1 MSARE
6 GKGLRPAMLA
16 ARRRW
21 LQQAGALASSTV
33 LPSWIPHASAQTAST
48 LNALPRVALVIGNTK
63 YPEAPLKN
71 PGNDARGIAGE
82 LQKLGFQVNL
92 KLDAGRSEMIE
103 AIRAFGAELGK
114 KKGIGMFYYA
124 GHGAQL
130 AWKNYLIP
138 VDAVIERIEDMQTRT
153 VELNSLLEGL
163 VKAQNPM
170 NVIILDA
177 CRDNPFG
184 SKAQTQ
190 QKGLSQFDA
199 PPGSLLAYATSPG
212 NTAADGEGANGLYT
226 ENLLRELLVPEAKI
240 EDVFKRVRLNVRR
253 KSAGQQIPWESTS
266 LEDDFYFL
274 PPAQVKTL
282 SEQELDKLFGEEL
295 AIWENVKDAKEPGPL
310 EDFLRRYPSGP
321 YSELA
326 QLQLERLLAAQG
338 EKRIRIAVQE
348 GNPFTRGSA
357 EADTRWR
364 VGDSYTYRH
373 IDLLGGAEPRNIVQ
387 TVREI
392 TASEV
397 HYGNGI
403 VTDLL
408 GNLLRRPGGRIYSPN
423 QLEPLEYVVGKQ
435 WTTQFRITTPKGTS
449 GRNQMELRIVG
460 RESITVPAGT
470 FNAFRIEGHGVFE
483 EENGQVETTTLTKW
497 VAPDRL
503 RREVAME
510 ETRERGSRGGGRRA
524 GGMRRGGRRSAPQQL
539 TNSQRWELV
548 SFRQA

>member
-1 MSARE
+1 
-6 GKGLRPAMLA
+6 MLT

-21 LQQAGALASSTV
+21 LQQAGALASSAV
-33 LPSWIPHASAQTAST
+33 LPLWIPNASAQTAST
-48 LNALPRVALVIGNTK
+48 LNALPRFALVIGNTK

-82 LQKLGFQVNL
+82 LQKLGFQVSL
-92 KLDAGRSEMIE
+92 KLDARRNEMIE

-138 VDAVIERIEDMQTRT
+138 VDAVIEKIEDMQAKT

-184 SKAQTQ
+184 SKAQAQ

-212 NTAADGEGANGLYT
+212 NTAADGDGANGLYT

-282 SEQELDKLFGEEL
+282 SEQELDKLFNEEL
-295 AIWENVKDAKEPGPL
+295 AIWEQVKGAREPGPL
-310 EDFLRRYPSGP
+310 EEFLRRFPSGP
-321 YSELA
+321 FSELA
-326 QLQLERLLAAQG
+326 QLQLETLLAAQG
-338 EKRIRIAVQE
+338 EKRVRIAAQE

-357 EADTRWR
+357 DANIQWQL
-364 VGDSYTYRH
+364 GDRYTYRRT
-373 IDLLGGAEPRNIVQ
+373 DLLAGGTPHDIVE
-387 TVREI
+387 TVKDI
-392 TASEV
+392 SGGEV
-397 HYGNGI
+397 HYGNGF

-408 GNLLRRPGGRIYSPN
+408 GNALRRPGGRIYSPN

-435 WTTQFRITTPKGTS
+435 WTTQYRITTPKGTS
-449 GRNQMELRIVG
+449 GRNQMDLRIVT

-470 FNAFRIEGHGVFE
+470 FNAFRIEGSGVFE
-483 EENGQVETTTLTKW
+483 EEGGRVEYTTLTKW

-510 ETRERGSRGGGRRA
+510 EKRERGGGGGRR
-524 GGMRRGGRRSAPQQL
+524 GGRHGGRRSAPQQV
-539 TNSQRWELV
+539 TQSQRWELV
-548 SFRQA
+548 SFLQK